1 MTNYPNPEGKII
13 FHNGAIKGNV
23 LLAALL
29 AGFIGGWDA
38 SASFFIF
45 PDIRDNFA
53 GGDAATAS
61 WVLNAS
67 NVVGAA
73 LLLQAGRLADSSGPF
88 KLYKLGI
95 KLFVAGMVLST
106 LAPSIWLLVAARSL
120 AAASQALMGPAA
132 VALVI
137 KYGETGKESESI
149 GRWGLYTAVAG
160 FTAPLIVTQL
170 ISTFSWRAL
179 FGLQVP
185 IGLFV
190 LYCLQT
196 DDESEEISKP
206 SKIDR
211 LGSVLTIVGLT
222 SLILP
227 IVKSGDWGF
236 ASLRSLTLFSVALLL
251 LSILI
256 KRSLTLDNSPLQT
269 DLFIHRNF
277 TLACAMSL
285 FAGIA
290 FYAHWL
296 AILLFMVE
304 IWKYSLIEAGL
315 LLTIM
320 PASMSLFS
328 VWCGKLADVKGYRLI
343 VVPGL
348 ITYSL
353 LFLIMWINVDQDP
366 HLLSTIP
373 ALIGSG
379 IGMASVW
386 PTLTSIGANA
396 IESNS
401 IGSGTSI
408 IHTIQRIG
416 GALGIAIVLAVIS
429 GLSESD
435 TFFAHRSAILVMPI
449 SGAMTL
455 LLSCFLNDPQRDLR

>member
-1 MTNYPNPEGKII
+1 M
-13 FHNGAIKGNV
+13 
-23 LLAALL
+23 
-29 AGFIGGWDA
+29 
-38 SASFFIF
+38 
-45 PDIRDNFA
+45 
-53 GGDAATAS
+53 
-61 WVLNAS
+61 
-67 NVVGAA
+67 
-73 LLLQAGRLADSSGPF
+73 LLQAGRLADSSGPY

-95 KLFVAGMVLST
+95 KLFIAGMLLST
-106 LAPSIWLLVAARSL
+106 LAPSIWLLVAARGL

-137 KYGETGKESESI
+137 KFGEKGKESESI

-160 FTAPLIVTQL
+160 FTSPLLVTQL
-170 ISTFSWRAL
+170 ISIFSWRAL

-190 LYCLQT
+190 LYCLAT
-196 DDESEEISKP
+196 DHESEEISKP
-206 SKIDR
+206 FKIDKV
-211 LGSVLTIVGLT
+211 GSVLTIVGL
-222 SLILP
+222 SCLILP
-227 IVKSGDWGF
+227 IVKSGDWGLV
-236 ASLRSLTLFSVALLL
+236 SLQSLSLFSTALLL

-256 KRSLTLDNSPLQT
+256 RRSLTLDNSPLQT
-269 DLFIHRNF
+269 QLFTHRNF
-277 TLACAMSL
+277 CLACIMSL

-304 IWKYSLIEAGL
+304 IWKFTLIEAGL

-328 VWCGKLADVKGYRLI
+328 VWFGKLADKRGYRLI

-348 ITYSL
+348 IIYSL

-366 HLLSTIP
+366 QPLIVIP

-396 IESNS
+396 IEGNS

-429 GLSESD
+429 ALSESSA
-435 TFFAHRSAILVMPI
+435 FVAHRSAILVMPI
-449 SGAMTL
+449 AGAMTL
-455 LLSCFLNDPQRDLR
+455 LLSGFLDNPQRDLL